1 MSSQSTNLSLE
12 LLPKCI
18 LLRPGRDS
26 NLRAEHI
33 KFNIQT
39 DYLRQCK
46 IKKFESYRSHKASFC
61 LEDTEC
67 LPGRRQKY
75 DCKTEQAIS
84 PGCAD
89 IYVSGIDCQVSPKIE
104 CKSIKIILHA
114 FKVPKNLRSF
124 SEPLATTSTGILAH
138 VLLYRGIFECIQLI

>member
-1 MSSQSTNLSLE
+1 MNVFTKYELISGAAAEVHTVASRSRLE
-12 LLPKCI
+12 FESRAHKIEHLDRSKIVSNYI
-18 LLRPGRDS
+18 LVYI
-26 NLRAEHI
+26 E
-33 KFNIQT
+33 
-39 DYLRQCK
+39 
-46 IKKFESYRSHKASFC
+46 KFESCRSHKASFC

-138 VLLYRGIFECIQLI
+138 V